1 MMRKLKKIY
10 HALPFSVRNA
20 IGGIYGSLPENIRLG
35 NAYGEMY
42 QLLQK
47 SDSWSQDEVREWQNR
62 QLKQLLI
69 HAYET
74 TIFYHKQFQGAGF
87 DPYKF
92 RDREE
97 MAQIPAIDKRT
108 VQDNLTDMLSTA
120 FTDKQRLKMTTG
132 GTTGRQLI
140 FYAQKR
146 FTLAREKAYFDYLW
160 GKAGYVPGKSERII
174 LRNNVLPKGKLWQ
187 YDKKEK
193 CLILDP
199 FHMTDEICHKLI
211 QKINDVHIPFFHVYL
226 SSVLILADYMNR
238 TGDFLKYRPQAI
250 FASSENL
257 YTGQREIVE
266 KAFGCRMLLHYGHSE
281 MCSVAG
287 WCLTDNHYH
296 LEELYG
302 YTELLDEKQQVI
314 NAVDKMGEIT
324 ATGFNNYVLPLIRY
338 RTGDYAAYAESES
351 DDCGFKGRILGD
363 IEGRWRQEMLV
374 TSQGNKISMTAINF
388 HSDIFDHVRFYQFYQ
403 DAPGKVTMRIVKGWG
418 YTKDDEQNIKN
429 AVSEKLGEYLQMNIE
444 YVEQIERA
452 GNGKYRYIISAL

>member
-1 MMRKLKKIY
+1 MSKLKKIY
-10 HALPFSVRNA
+10 HALPFSVRNV

-35 NAYGEMY
+35 GAYGEMY

-62 QLKQLLI
+62 KLKQLLI

-74 TIFYHKQFQGAGF
+74 TIFYHKQFQKAGF
-87 DPYKF
+87 DPYRF
-92 RDREE
+92 RDRDE
-97 MAQIPAIDKRT
+97 MARIPAIDKRT

-120 FTDKQRLKMTTG
+120 FKDNQRLKMTTG

-160 GKAGYVPGKSERII
+160 GKAGYVTGKSERII

-211 QKINDVHIPFFHVYL
+211 QKINEVQIPFFHVYP
-226 SSVLILADYMNR
+226 SSVLMLADYMNR
-238 TGDFLKYRPQAI
+238 TGDFLTYTPKAI

-287 WCLTDNHYH
+287 WCMVDNHYH

-314 NAVDKMGEIT
+314 DDAGKMGEIT

-338 RTGDYAAYAESES
+338 RTADYAAYEAPGKRA
-351 DDCGFKGRILGD
+351 CGYQGRILMS

-403 DAPGKVTMRIVKGWG
+403 DTPGKVTMRIVKGG
-418 YTKDDEQNIKN
+418 RYTKDDEQNIKN